1 MNIKNSIFS
10 IYKLGKLFETVNT
23 GLKFNTSYLFAGG
36 GVSELYLRIRGTLI
50 GARLTITEIPY
61 YKSYTDINEVYI
73 TTEILNSLTDKNISD
88 YGENGDNCDYH
99 VYYHGDQ
106 YDIIT
111 YRLIGNITDR
121 DYLKLVNDL
130 SHRMINVINLL
141 GNNIHPSMISLIKKS
156 DKFVLSPSDSVNNV
170 TEDV

>member
-1 MNIKNSIFS
+1 MSTRKYIFS

-23 GLKFNTSYLFAGG
+23 GLKFNTSYLFVGG

-50 GARLTITEIPY
+50 GARLTITEVPY
-61 YKSYTDINEVYI
+61 YKSYTNINEVYI
-73 TTEILNSLTDKNISD
+73 TAEILNSLTDNISD

-156 DKFVLSPSDSVNNV
+156 DNFVLSSSDLVNNV